1 MGSHPLPSWC
11 SRRTP
16 SLHPSPRRPS
26 PAHRRVDRLS
36 LGGLRRSTDPVDHL
50 VGRGDLGKEGADRGQ
65 RGALHLRDL
74 QTGHPTGGRGVA
86 DEERA
91 HVADHRLARRRLAA
105 DVRLDPGD
113 DDGVDAEQLEPH
125 QQVGVVEGAE
135 VRLLEHV
142 VGRVHDERL
151 VERGGVGRAVEH
163 PLPHRREHLPEDP
176 EIGVRRHRVPDVD
189 DRDVGP
195 TAYLRQ
201 AVDAIDDSGRVR
213 RHLDEDVLDVDV
225 EQGHPARVD
234 LELHHGA
241 PSGRFGPW
249 VHATARRPIATGESN
264 TSAATRQ
271 ASGSRV
277 ARVSTARQTAPT
289 PPQSTN
295 ELAHRA
301 SGSLGKTSTQRESG
315 FTTAS
320 AMTTVSSA
328 PPTAS
333 PGSGT
338 CRRRAAAAAT
348 ATSTQPVSHTMT
360 PSRALDPLLTAR
372 AATPIDPA
380 TSTPPATTS
389 RARLRLHSDVGAAPT
404 ASAAASSRTYAVAA
418 ARAATP
424 TTSAVPATALVVH
437 VAATPSSS
445 SPTEV
450 RAATGRHGMPAAGPR
465 TREWIIASR
474 PRCGRRGRS
483 APAG

>member
-16 SLHPSPRRPS
+16 SLHPSPRRPA
-26 PAHRRVDRLS
+26 PTHRRVDRLS

-50 VGRGDLGKEGADRGQ
+50 VGRGDVGEEGADRGQ
-65 RGALHLRDL
+65 RGALHLGDL
-74 QTGHPTGGRGVA
+74 HPRHPAGGRGVA
-86 DEERA
+86 HEERA

-105 DVRLDPGD
+105 DVRLDAGD
-113 DDGVDAEQLEPH
+113 DDGVGTEQLEPG
-125 QQVGVVEGAE
+125 QEVGVVEGPE

-142 VGRVHDERL
+142 VGRVHDQRL
-151 VERGGVGRAVEH
+151 VEGGAVGRAVEH
-163 PLPHRREHLPEDP
+163 PFPHRREHLAEDP
-176 EIGVRRHRVPDVD
+176 EIGALGHRVPDVD
-189 DRDVGP
+189 DRDAGH

-201 AVDAIDDSGRVR
+201 AVDALDHGARVR

-241 PSGRFGPW
+241 PSGRLGPW
-249 VHATARRPIATGESN
+249 VHATARRPIATGES
-264 TSAATRQ
+264 TSSAATRQ
-271 ASGSRV
+271 SSGSRV
-277 ARVSTARQTAPT
+277 ARVSTARQMAPT
-289 PPQSTN
+289 TPQSTN

-301 SGSLGKTSTQRESG
+301 SGSLGKTSTQRQSG

-333 PGSGT
+333 P
-338 CRRRAAAAAT
+338 AT
-348 ATSTQPVSHTMT
+348 GTQPVSHTMT

-372 AATPIDPA
+372 AATPTNPA

-389 RARLRLHSDVGAAPT
+389 RDRLRLRRDVGAAPT